1 MTQVNLTPV
10 VIFSRDGGSTEDQ
23 ALYGK
28 VHTFMRDQ
36 AMAEQATGQ
45 DSDEVII
52 ARHTRVLQQM
62 AANAT
67 EIAQDMG
74 VKVDE

>member
-1 MTQVNLTPV
+1 MAQLTPV
-10 VIFSRDGGSTEDQ
+10 VIFSRDDGPAADQ

-28 VHTFMRDQ
+28 VHTFMREQ
-36 AMAEQATGQ
+36 AMAEQALGQ
-45 DSDEVII
+45 DNDGAII

-67 EIAQDMG
+67 LIANDMG
-74 VKVDE
+74 VKIDE